1 MANVW
6 TKGPITG
13 RAVTVVALLVVIA
26 IATVI
31 WWNRP
36 VINGY
41 ANASTAYAARVAC
54 SCRFVAGRSLA
65 DCEKDKIAGMEL
77 VSLAD
82 DTEAKSVTASF
93 PLIASSTATHRA
105 GYGCVLEEWRS

>member
-1 MANVW
+1 MANAR
-6 TKGPITG
+6 TKGSKAG
-13 RAVTVVALLVVIA
+13 RAVMALALLVVIA
-26 IATVI
+26 IAIVI

-41 ANASTAYAARVAC
+41 ANAGTAYAARVAC

-65 DCEKDKIAGMEL
+65 DCEKDKIDGMEL

-82 DTEAKSVTASF
+82 DTEAQSVTASF

-105 GYGCVLEEWRS
+105 GYGCVLDEWRG

>member
-1 MANVW
+1 MANARTRGSKV
-6 TKGPITG
+6 GG
-13 RAVTVVALLVVIA
+13 VVMALGLVAVIA
-26 IATVI
+26 IVIAI

-41 ANASTAYAARVAC
+41 ANAGTAYAARVAC

-82 DTEAKSVTASF
+82 DPDAQSVTASF
-93 PLIASSTATHRA
+93 PLVASSTAVHRA
-105 GYGCVLEEWRS
+105 GYGCVLEEWQG